1 MSSRKTAG
9 PRRSVFCPPVLVT
22 RQVASALLRLYDY
35 PHPYKSGRTIRGYD
49 KPHSLRTAQMC
60 AAVAL
65 HLGYPNEKVRQYQ
78 IACLLHDLG
87 RAGLDQA
94 LFGEIWSWAQK
105 RGIPT
110 RPAEW
115 RVVYPTTSYGKETE
129 AFLEKYRTALEQH
142 GIRMD
147 TWACEQVEMRLGFAR
162 RLKRRLREI
171 KPGLLHL
178 RITWSPWM
186 EKVMLYYY
194 YPEKLVSAP
203 RWVRELG
210 EILVACE
217 QLEAYNNRRRGQDY
231 YTRSRESFAEAFGY
245 LDSLK
250 RKGMLSEK
258 VVQAVRSLTAEGV
271 FDSILK
277 SARGGMVSST
287 ELGYLRKLSPGVVSC
302 PS

>member
-1 MSSRKTAG
+1 
-9 PRRSVFCPPVLVT
+9 
-22 RQVASALLRLYDY
+22 
-35 PHPYKSGRTIRGYD
+35 
-49 KPHSLRTAQMC
+49 MC

-105 RGIPT
+105 KGIPT

-115 RVVYPTTSYGKETE
+115 RVVHPTTSYGKETE
-129 AFLEKYRTALEQH
+129 AFLEKYRSALEQH

-147 TWACEQVEMRLGFAR
+147 PWACEQVEMRLGFAR

-171 KPGLLHL
+171 KPELLHL

-203 RWVRELG
+203 HWVRELG

-258 VVQAVRSLTAEGV
+258 VVQAVRSLTAEGL
-271 FDSILK
+271 FDSILM

-287 ELGYLRKLSPGVVSC
+287 ELEYLRKLSPGVVSC